1 MEPELK
7 QRLIGA
13 SVVIALAIIFVPML
27 FDGGADKNKNQS
39 ISIEIPQSPESK
51 LEIKQFEIDK
61 PVAQINDLPVSDIV
75 LNEPVDEKP
84 ELIKIDTYKPDTDN
98 IVDQTDIED
107 ETDVSKPQELKPQEN
122 IENKPEV
129 ITQTEVETKK
139 PIQTVSI
146 GYRVKLGS
154 FSQIANAQKIKNALI
169 QRKISTFVEYEAS
182 QQLYRVWSQQIY
194 ATKQT
199 AQVYVE
205 KIKSA
210 SLNLGEP
217 KIIELDAEQISQIK
231 QKHTLA
237 WVLQLGSFSTQQ
249 NAIILKNRIKNQ
261 GYQCFVDL
269 VLNSAGQPR
278 YRVRIGPIMEK
289 AEAEKLGRQVKEKFN
304 LDGLIKE
311 HDFAKVIE

>member
-27 FDGGADKNKNQS
+27 FDGGADKNKTQN
-39 ISIEIPQSPESK
+39 ISIEIPQTPESK

-61 PVAQINDLPVSDIV
+61 PAAQINDLPASEIQ
-75 LNEPVDEKP
+75 LIEPVDEQP
-84 ELIKIDTYKPDTDN
+84 ELIKIDTYKPDTDK
-98 IVDQTDIED
+98 IVDQVDTED
-107 ETDVSKPQELKPQEN
+107 ENVSKPQEVVQNIPETPPTVDTTEEIPVPQSV
-122 IENKPEV
+122 EV
-129 ITQTEVETKK
+129 
-139 PIQTVSI
+139 

-154 FSQIANAQKIKNALI
+154 FSQIANAQKIKNTLL
-169 QRKISTFVEYEAS
+169 QKGISTFVEYEES

-199 AQVYVE
+199 ALVYAGKV
-205 KIKSA
+205 KSA

-217 KIIELDAEQISQIK
+217 KIIEFDVEETSQIK

-249 NAIILKNRIKNQ
+249 NAVVLKNRIKNQ
-261 GYQCFVDL
+261 GYQCFVDR

-278 YRVRIGPIMEK
+278 YRVRIGPIIEK
-289 AEAEKLGRQVKEKFN
+289 EEAKKLGRQIKEKFN
-304 LDGLIKE
+304 LDGLVKE